1 MIKSEVIQMNSKLI
15 IGLLIL
21 FVLIISTLLFAAKNS
36 DSITEVFQ
44 KAVSS
49 KGIKTVSIVNT
60 NGDVEIASK
69 KSGDIEITA
78 TKKVFYRDR
87 EKAEDFLDE
96 IKINVST
103 SATTLQ
109 IRTIPPEDDNWYKFY
124 QKKVTGYRVEYK
136 IVMPEDL
143 QGEIENKYGDVSVVN
158 IKSILS
164 NNHSGNTFVESING
178 DADLTNS
185 YGKVNISFIE
195 GDLISKNKSGNTTVK
210 EIKGTVDIKNTYG
223 NIKLNKA
230 GKNAIIENKSGN
242 VDATFIEQS
251 LEVSNSYGSVYVDE
265 VDKELKVYSKSGA
278 VEAINIGGNADLAT
292 SYDGIQCQNIGGSLK
307 VVNKSGTV
315 TAEFISGR
323 ADIETSYNA
332 VKAIDVSG
340 PVTVLNKSGSV
351 YLEKIKGDVNIE
363 SSYDTVELF
372 EITGSAEI
380 NSSSGKIIA
389 RDISG
394 DFRGT
399 TSYNAVTLDNV
410 QGTIRVKNK
419 SGKITVS
426 GKPVSLDLSTTYS
439 GIELLD
445 VTCKTITAITRS
457 GGIDADVTLSA
468 NCDCRFETSYGDI
481 DLTIPAST
489 STKISAI
496 VPKGNRIRLSRG
508 LTITTTQLS
517 KETIEGKIGKG
528 EGIIELLV
536 ERSGNISL
544 SGK

>member
-1 MIKSEVIQMNSKLI
+1 MNSKSI

-21 FVLIISTLLFAAKNS
+21 FVLIISTLLFAAKKS
-36 DSITEVFQ
+36 DSVTEVFQ

-60 NGDVEIASK
+60 NGDVEITSK

-87 EKAEDFLDE
+87 DKAEDFLDE

-109 IRTIPPEDDNWYKFY
+109 IRTIPPEEDYWDKFY
-124 QKKVTGYRVEYK
+124 RKKVTGYRVEYK
-136 IVMPEDL
+136 IIMPENLD
-143 QGEIENKYGDVSVVN
+143 GEIENKYGDVSVVN

-178 DADLTNS
+178 NATLTNS

-195 GDLISKNKSGNTTVK
+195 GDLISKNKSGNTTAK
-210 EIKGTVDIKNTYG
+210 EIKGMADIKNTYG
-223 NIKLNKA
+223 KVRLTKA
-230 GKNAIIENKSGN
+230 GKNVIIENKSGN
-242 VDATFIEQS
+242 IDATFIEQD
-251 LEVSNSYGSVYVDE
+251 LEVSNSYGSVYVEE
-265 VDKELKVYSKSGA
+265 VGKELKVYNKSGS
-278 VEAINIGGNADLAT
+278 VEVINIGSSADLTT

-315 TAEFISGR
+315 TAEFINGR

-332 VKAIDVSG
+332 IKAIDVNG
-340 PVTVLNKSGSV
+340 PVNVLNKSGSV
-351 YLEKIKGDVNIE
+351 YLEKIKGNVNIE
-363 SSYDTVELF
+363 SSYDTIELSA
-372 EITGSAEI
+372 IIGSAEI
-380 NSSSGKIIA
+380 NNHSGKIIGKGIA
-389 RDISG
+389 G
-394 DFRGT
+394 DLWGT
-399 TSYNAVTLDNV
+399 TSYAAVTLDDV
-410 QGTIRVKNK
+410 KGTIRVTNK

-426 GKPVSLDLSTTYS
+426 GKPVSLDLSTTYA

-457 GGIDADVTLSA
+457 GSIDADVTLPA

-481 DLTIPAST
+481 DLTVPGST
-489 STKISAI
+489 SAKISAI
-496 VPKGNRIRLSRG
+496 VPKGNRIRLTRG
-508 LTITTTQLS
+508 LSVTTTQLS
-517 KETIEGKIGKG
+517 KEAIEGNIGKG
-528 EGIIELLV
+528 EGMIELSV
-536 ERSGNISL
+536 ERSGNINL
-544 SGK
+544 SAK

>member
-1 MIKSEVIQMNSKLI
+1 MKSKNTFSF
-15 IGLLIL
+15 LLIL
-21 FVLIISTLLFAAKNS
+21 IFLFAVPLFAAKKS
-36 DSITEVFQ
+36 DSITEVIQ

-49 KGIKTVSIVNT
+49 KGIKIVSIVNT
-60 NGDVEIASK
+60 KGDVEITSK

-78 TKKVFYRDR
+78 TIKVFYRNR

-96 IKINVST
+96 IKINVTTRAT
-103 SATTLQ
+103 SLQ
-109 IRTIPPEDDNWYKFY
+109 IRTIPPEDDYWHKFY
-124 QKKVTGYRVEYK
+124 RKKVTGYRVEYK
-136 IVMPEDL
+136 IVIPEDL

-178 DADLTNS
+178 NADLTNS

-195 GDLISKNKSGNTTVK
+195 GDLISKNKSGNTAAK

-223 NIKLNKA
+223 KVRLTKA

-242 VDATFIEQS
+242 VDATFIEQN
-251 LEVSNSYGSVYVDE
+251 LEVSNSYGSVYVEE
-265 VDKELKVYSKSGA
+265 VGKELKVYNKSGS
-278 VEAINIGGNADLAT
+278 VEAINIGGNADLTT

-323 ADIETSYNA
+323 ADIETSYNS
-332 VKAIDVSG
+332 VKAIEVNG

-351 YLEKIKGDVNIE
+351 YLEKIKGDVDIE
-363 SSYDTVELF
+363 SSYETVELF

-380 NSSSGKIIA
+380 NSSSGKIIG
-389 RDISG
+389 RGISG
-394 DFRGT
+394 DFWGT
-399 TSYNAVTLDNV
+399 TSYNAVTLDDV
-410 QGTIRVKNK
+410 KGTIRVKNK

-439 GIELLD
+439 GIELMD

-457 GGIDADVTLSA
+457 GSIDADVSLPA
-468 NCDCRFETSYGDI
+468 NCNCRFETSYGDI

-489 STKISAI
+489 SAKISAI
-496 VPKGNRIRLSRG
+496 VPKGNRIRLTRG

-517 KETIEGKIGKG
+517 KEKIEGNIGKG
-528 EGIIELLV
+528 EGKIELLV
-536 ERSGNISL
+536 ERSGNLNLI
-544 SGK
+544 GK

>member
-1 MIKSEVIQMNSKLI
+1 MNSKLI

-292 SYDGIQCQNIGGSLK
+292 SYD
-307 VVNKSGTV
+307 
-315 TAEFISGR
+315 SGR

-332 VKAIDVSG
+332 VKAIDLSG

-363 SSYDTVELF
+363 SSYDTFELF

-445 VTCKTITAITRS
+445 VTCKTITAITRN

-517 KETIEGKIGKG
+517 QLRGKLAKARG
-528 EGIIELLV
+528 
-536 ERSGNISL
+536 
-544 SGK
+544 